1 MLNEN
6 LLNEGDI
13 LNAPSMTGEKFTNGN
28 QVFSAYENSKYSNGA
43 GDYITPENINATIN
57 LATQFAKNQQ
67 GQGECKKPLMP
78 ESFYNRGNWN
88 RYKDCLRDRKERQE
102 RQLRIEQERRRAAE
116 EQKAKA
122 EAMIKERLLAKSGGG
137 ISGDKIL
144 GMPKGLAIGLGVTLG
159 VAVLGLVAYKIV
171 KG

>member
-13 LNAPSMTGEKFTNGN
+13 LNAPSMTGEKFQNGN
-28 QVFSAYENSKYSNGA
+28 QVFSAYGNNQAYSYFKIDPKLVEQGL
-43 GDYITPENINATIN
+43 N
-57 LATQFAKNQQ
+57 LATQVAKNQQ
-67 GQGECKKPLMP
+67 GQGECKKPLLP

-122 EAMIKERLLAKSGGG
+122 EAMIRERLLAKSGGG
-137 ISGDKIL
+137 MAGDKIL
-144 GMPKGLAIGLGVTLG
+144 GMPKGLAIGLGVAVG
-159 VAVLGLVAYKIV
+159 VAVLGLVAYKII
-171 KG
+171 KR